1 MYSRNITTKIFA
13 RYLLQSYLALVNSFF
28 LMSKN
33 LFHLLNYFKTKGKRV
48 KILPLVISVKI
59 DENVSLIMGIPPH
72 SDTNNVEKFVVFF

>member
-1 MYSRNITTKIFA
+1 
-13 RYLLQSYLALVNSFF
+13 
-28 LMSKN
+28 MSKN

-72 SDTNNVEKFVVFF
+72 SDTNNVEKFVVFFFSAINYNITENS